1 MEKKDYKTMSNS
13 ELKME
18 LENLK
23 NMFEGKK
30 LKLRE
35 ICEAMDCIE
44 KEYIA
49 AKQELDIRKNTLI

>member
-1 MEKKDYKTMSNS
+1 MAKKEYKTMSNS

-18 LENLK
+18 LEKLK

-35 ICEAMDCIE
+35 ICEAMDDVE